1 MKTQTQS
8 PLQRI
13 RRVMDYYYRRGHN
26 SERINK
32 VYRNIFKIKFN
43 KEK

>member
-13 RRVMDYYYRRGHN
+13 RRVMDYYYKFGHN
-26 SERINK
+26 SERVNK
-32 VYRNIFKIKFN
+32 VYRNVISIKF
-43 KEK
+43 KK